1 MQQFLLMMVAVVL
14 VEQSVVAND
23 KLIADPIV
31 EKAIRLQYKKPE
43 GNITKADLE
52 NVYEL
57 NLGDTQITDAGL
69 KDVAKLQNLEELVLE
84 NTQITDEGLK
94 EVAKLQKLEQLLLSY
109 TEITDAGLKD
119 VARLQKLI
127 KLVFWSTKV
136 TKAGVAEFKK
146 ALPDCQIFGP

>member
-1 MQQFLLMMVAVVL
+1 M
-14 VEQSVVAND
+14 AND

-94 EVAKLQKLEQLLLSY
+94 EVAKLQ
-109 TEITDAGLKD
+109 
-119 VARLQKLI
+119 RLMYFYLH
-127 KLVFWSTKV
+127 STKV
-136 TKAGVAEFKK
+136 TKKGMTELKK
-146 ALPDCQIFGP
+146 ALPNCEIDSDFD

>member
-1 MQQFLLMMVAVVL
+1 MMVAVVL

-69 KDVAKLQNLEELVLE
+69 RDVAKLQNLEELVLE

-94 EVAKLQKLEQLLLSY
+94 EVAKLQNLKELHLAD
-109 TEITDAGLKD
+109 TKVTDKGLKE
-119 VARLQKLI
+119 VAKLQRLMYFYLH
-127 KLVFWSTKV
+127 STKV
-136 TKAGVAEFKK
+136 TKRGMTELKK
-146 ALPDCQIFGP
+146 ALPNCEIDSDFD

>member
-94 EVAKLQKLEQLLLSY
+94 RWPSCRISKSFIWQTPKSPTRPQGGHQI
-109 TEITDAGLKD
+109 TE
-119 VARLQKLI
+119 
-127 KLVFWSTKV
+127 S
-136 TKAGVAEFKK
+136 GVAD
-146 ALPDCQIFGP
+146 LDGDPNHRHRPQGSS

>member
-1 MQQFLLMMVAVVL
+1 MQQFLLMIVAVVL

-94 EVAKLQKLEQLLLSY
+94 EVAKLQ
-109 TEITDAGLKD
+109 
-119 VARLQKLI
+119 RLMYFYLH
-127 KLVFWSTKV
+127 STKV
-136 TKAGVAEFKK
+136 TKKGMTELKK
-146 ALPDCQIFGP
+146 ALPNCEIDSDFD

>member
-69 KDVAKLQNLEELVLE
+69 KDVAKLQNLEELDLE

-94 EVAKLQKLEQLLLSY
+94 EVAKLQ
-109 TEITDAGLKD
+109 
-119 VARLQKLI
+119 RLMYFYLH
-127 KLVFWSTKV
+127 STKA
-136 TKAGVAEFKK
+136 TKKGMTELKK
-146 ALPDCQIFGP
+146 ALPNCEIDSDFD

>member
-69 KDVAKLQNLEELVLE
+69 KDVAKLQNLEELHLADTKV
-84 NTQITDEGLK
+84 TDEGLK
-94 EVAKLQKLEQLLLSY
+94 EVTKLQNLEWLILMETQ
-109 TEITDAGLKD
+109 ITDTGLKE
-119 VARLQKLI
+119 VAKFCLLYTSPSPR
-127 KLVFWSTKV
+127 
-136 TKAGVAEFKK
+136 
-146 ALPDCQIFGP
+146 D

>member
-1 MQQFLLMMVAVVL
+1 M
-14 VEQSVVAND
+14 AND

-69 KDVAKLQNLEELVLE
+69 KDVAVAESEELVLE

-94 EVAKLQKLEQLLLSY
+94 EVAKLQN
-109 TEITDAGLKD
+109 LKELHLAD
-119 VARLQKLI
+119 
-127 KLVFWSTKV
+127 TKV
-136 TKAGVAEFKK
+136 TDKASRRSPNYRIWSG
-146 ALPDCQIFGP
+146 